1 MPWRAGLDF
10 GNKATPAQPLQEGR
24 KRTMQA
30 AREQAAGTSAPRQG
44 MRRLGPRPLTLH
56 LAMAGFAWSSW
67 RLASLSSRPPWLA
80 PLPADRPDLAK
91 RVGDLARDSASA
103 RPEALA
109 AALQREAL
117 RRAHRL
123 LDGIEAYR
131 HHDYSRDLPAPPTV
145 WQAGTTRLLDYGACP
160 EATAPDGAPILFVPS
175 LINRAYILDLSPRIS
190 LLRWLAAEG
199 FRPLLVDWDVP
210 GSEERGFS
218 LTDYVAGRLER
229 ALDAARALAG
239 RPPLLAG
246 YCMGGTLAAALAQRR
261 QQDLAG
267 LILLA
272 APWDFHCD
280 QPQAAPLG
288 LGSLLSF
295 GPVLDVLGELPVDA
309 IQALFAAVDPLGGV
323 RKFLSFAGL
332 DHRSAKAETFV
343 ALEDWLNDGAPL
355 AAPVARE
362 CLGGWYGANTPAA
375 GGWRIAG
382 ETVAPERLRL
392 PALCVVPAQDRIVP
406 PASARALGTAIPGCK
421 LYEPAVGHIGMV
433 TSSRARSQVWT
444 PLTEWM
450 HETLS

>member
-1 MPWRAGLDF
+1 
-10 GNKATPAQPLQEGR
+10 
-24 KRTMQA
+24 MQA
-30 AREQAAGTSAPRQG
+30 AQKQAASKSTLRRRGL
-44 MRRLGPRPLTLH
+44 RRLGPRPLPLH

-67 RLASLSSRPPWLA
+67 RLASLNSRPPWLG
-80 PLPADRPDLAK
+80 PLPADRPDLTK
-91 RVGDLARDSASA
+91 RLDDLARDSASA
-103 RPEALA
+103 KPEALA
-109 AALQREAL
+109 VALQREAL

-131 HHDYSRDLPAPPTV
+131 HHSYCRDLPPPPTV

-160 EATAPDGAPILFVPS
+160 EATAPDGPPILFVPS

-199 FRPLLVDWDVP
+199 FRPLLVDWDAP
-210 GSEERGFS
+210 GAEERGFS

-229 ALDAARALAG
+229 ALDAARVVT
-239 RPPLLAG
+239 RQSPLLAG
-246 YCMGGTLAAALAQRR
+246 YCMGGTLTAALAQRR

-272 APWDFHCD
+272 APWDFHSD

-295 GPVLDVLGELPVDA
+295 GPALDVLGELPVDA
-309 IQALFAAVDPLGGV
+309 IQTLFAAVDPLGGV

-332 DHRSAKAETFV
+332 DHESPKAETFV
-343 ALEDWLNDGAPL
+343 ALEDWLNDGVPL

-362 CLGGWYGANTPAA
+362 CLGGWYGANTPARA
-375 GGWRIAG
+375 GWRIAG
-382 ETVAPERLRL
+382 ETVEPGLLQL
-392 PALCVVPAQDRIVP
+392 PSFCVIPAQDRIVP
-406 PASARALGTAIPGCK
+406 PASARALGAAIPGCK

-433 TSSRARSQVWT
+433 TSGRARSQVWD
-444 PLTEWM
+444 PLTQWM
-450 HETLS
+450 RETLSR